1 MRVTIY
7 GIGGGLNEQLAGVAH
22 DPVTALN
29 LLHLIGWLGGTACS
43 LHGVVR
49 VGQAP
54 YSGEMTLEAADR
66 LFLEVREQ
74 RKQEFDAA
82 AEMPH

>member
-1 MRVTIY
+1 MKVTIY
-7 GIGGGLNEQLAGVAH
+7 GIGGGLNEEVAGTAH

-66 LFLEVREQ
+66 LFREVRDQ
-74 RKQEFDAA
+74 LKQEFDAA
-82 AEMPH
+82 TRMPY